1 MSKGGVRKFLAL
13 PIHKWKRTFGKINIG
28 YRCQIGYGLY
38 IGHGGPCVVSDSA
51 IIGDNCNL
59 SQFVTIGANEKQAA
73 QIGNNVYIGPSVCV
87 VEHVLIGNN
96 VTVGAGSVVV
106 KSIPDNATAVGNPA
120 HVINYKEP
128 GKYIKNQ
135 WIKKDKWIVN

>member
-1 MSKGGVRKFLAL
+1 M
-13 PIHKWKRTFGKINIG
+13 
-28 YRCQIGYGLY
+28 
-38 IGHGGPCVVSDSA
+38 
-51 IIGDNCNL
+51 
-59 SQFVTIGANEKQAA
+59 
-73 QIGNNVYIGPSVCV
+73 
-87 VEHVLIGNN
+87 LIGNN

-135 WIKKDKWIVN
+135 WIKRNING